1 MFLWAG
7 HDNHDWVRD
16 ELMQDVLLTVY
27 RRKREFMGS
36 LLEERLYMYCV
47 LCIVYCV
54 EYILNFVLC
63 YVLWYM
69 LNGICVAFYWLYN
82 IKLMSGSMTL

>member
-1 MFLWAG
+1 MFLWAAQ
-7 HDNHDWVRD
+7 DNHDWVRD

-27 RRKREFMGS
+27 NVEKENLWGVCLKRD
-36 LLEERLYMYCV
+36 CICIV

-69 LNGICVAFYWLYN
+69 VNGILCILRFIDFV
-82 IKLMSGSMTL
+82 I